1 MKLNTEISIVTVA
14 LLQLPAFAS
23 DCQMWFSWLLPT
35 TPWVSDSKVGRG
47 ATEGY
52 DEGYDMEDPGRSYV
66 DLYSLVEGHRLVVDP
81 RPLETTSFYT
91 NELDGVNIPYSIDG
105 TLSFSCD
112 DPSNDL
118 QDKVMQLG
126 VWQYAQ
132 GMAVLVA
139 HDDFRAL
146 VANSTSLPLTVS
158 NGHCYDIELRMIRK
172 DSSIPR
178 LSCQSYGWNTG
189 KAGIDVDGVLSGE
202 SVVLEQATDV
212 SGQYCGIAT
221 NYVTPTIANFGIPTR
236 TSFTNVLAE
245 PPRMFYRAR
254 VE

>member
-1 MKLNTEISIVTVA
+1 
-14 LLQLPAFAS
+14 
-23 DCQMWFSWLLPT
+23 LPT
-35 TPWVSDSKVGRG
+35 TPWVSDSKFGRG

-52 DEGYDMEDPGRSYV
+52 DERYDIEDPGRSYV
-66 DLYSLVEGHRLVVDP
+66 DLYSLVDGHRLVVDR

-112 DPSNDL
+112 DPANDL

-126 VWQYAQ
+126 LWQYAD
-132 GMAVLVA
+132 GVAVFLA
-139 HDDFRAL
+139 HYDFRTL

-178 LSCQSYGWNTG
+178 LSWNTG
-189 KAGIDVDGVLSGE
+189 NASIDVDGVLSGA

-212 SGQYCGIAT
+212 SGQYCGFAT
-221 NYVTPTIANFGIPTR
+221 NYVTPTIASFGIPTR
-236 TSFTNVLAE
+236 TTFTNVLVE
-245 PPRMFYRAR
+245 CPRMFYRAR